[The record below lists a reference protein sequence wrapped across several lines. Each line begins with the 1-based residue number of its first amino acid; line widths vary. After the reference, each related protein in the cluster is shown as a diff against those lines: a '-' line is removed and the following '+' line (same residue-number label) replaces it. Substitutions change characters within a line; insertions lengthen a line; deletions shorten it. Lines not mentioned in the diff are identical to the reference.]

1 MRYDLEIDVEDLG
14 ISTEDLIS
22 LAEDNGDRLYDED
35 DLECRIEEEVANA
48 IEDAKDTIKSLEE
61 EVARLTNDIN
71 GVIRRNE
78 ELNAENHS
86 LRNDGFIEK
95 TKTTIAALEK
105 EIASLNAKPAVDV
118 DDIARFVL
126 TALRVEAVGI
136 ADCIRRGDYG
146 V

>member
-35 DLECRIEEEVANA
+35 DLECRIEEALADAN
-48 IEDAKDTIKSLEE
+48 DGLKDTIKTLEE
-61 EVARLTNDIN
+61 EAIRLTNDIN
-71 GVIRRNE
+71 GVIQRNE
-78 ELNAENHS
+78 ELAAENHS

-95 TKTTIAALEK
+95 TKTTIAALEG
-105 EIASLNAKPAVDV
+105 EIANLKSKSVDLESISHYV
-118 DDIARFVL
+118 EISMRL
-126 TALRVEAVGI
+126 EAVNIGS
-136 ADCIRRGDYG
+136 AIRNGDYG

>member
-35 DLECRIEEEVANA
+35 DLEFRIEEEVENA
-48 IEDAKDTIKSLEE
+48 VQDSKDTIKSLEE
-61 EVARLTNDIN
+61 EVIRLTNDIN
-71 GVIRRNE
+71 SVIRRNE

-95 TKTTIAALEK
+95 TKTTIAALE
-105 EIASLNAKPAVDV
+105 EENARLNAQPAADLEA
-118 DDIARFVL
+118 IATFVH
-126 TALRVEAVGI
+126 TSIRVEAIGI